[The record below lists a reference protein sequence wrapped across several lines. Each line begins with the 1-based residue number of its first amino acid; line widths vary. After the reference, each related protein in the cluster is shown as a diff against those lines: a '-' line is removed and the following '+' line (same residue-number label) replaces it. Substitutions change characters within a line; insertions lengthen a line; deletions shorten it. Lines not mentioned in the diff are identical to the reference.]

1 MFDQS
6 TISLLD
12 ALRAELADYQAKR
25 IAAIDKLAVEQPEY
39 LAKVLAMWDHAIGV
53 QQAKI
58 AREEQRMAT
67 V

>member
-1 MFDQS
+1 MFDQP

-25 IAAIDKLAVEQPEY
+25 AAAIDKLAVEQPEY
-39 LAKVLAMWDHAIGV
+39 LIKVLAMWQHAIGV
-53 QQAKI
+53 KRAQIQ
-58 AREEQRMAT
+58 REEARCSS